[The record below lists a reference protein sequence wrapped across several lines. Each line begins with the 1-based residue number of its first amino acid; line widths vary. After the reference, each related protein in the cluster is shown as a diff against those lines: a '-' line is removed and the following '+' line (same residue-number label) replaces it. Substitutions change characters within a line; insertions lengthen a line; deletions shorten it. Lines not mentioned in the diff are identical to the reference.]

1 MSDNKKGVDSLTSG
15 IAGAIIGAA
24 AAAAA
29 IVLSDE
35 KNRKKAE
42 KILGDLQKNGDKVL
56 KEISKK
62 ALELKESGMKAL
74 PKPSRTSSGG
84 KKKLAKKT
92 AKKKTK

>member
-15 IAGAIIGAA
+15 LAGAIIGAA
-24 AAAAA
+24 ATAAA

-62 ALELKESGMKAL
+62 ALELKESAIAHSGGKAL
-74 PKPSRTSSGG
+74 PKPVSKKVVKKASG
-84 KKKLAKKT
+84 KKK
-92 AKKKTK
+92 